1 MLVLVVVVVTEKSTM
16 ANTEDMLDQ
25 VEKKLIIP
33 LLQESENSN
42 QL

>member
-1 MLVLVVVVVTEKSTM
+1 MLVSIVVFVTEKSTM
-16 ANTEDMLDQ
+16 ANAEDMLDQ

>member
-33 LLQESENSN
+33 LLQEIGNSN